1 MGILNQLLKSSI
13 GKKIVMAASGA
24 ILTLFLLG
32 HLAGISTLFVGREV
46 FNSYAEH
53 LHSLGFLLH
62 LFEAGLLIVFLI
74 HITFGLLLYIENL
87 RARPIRYALTKSNG
101 GRTMGSRS
109 MPYTGL
115 MVLAFLI
122 VHLNNFQGSDSV
134 PASSAVQAVLSQP
147 GFAVFYGLAILA
159 LALHLSHGWWS
170 MFQTLGLND
179 IPYDQKLRTG
189 ALAFSLVIG
198 TIFLLIP
205 ALALFLDNFPL

>member
-1 MGILNQLLKSSI
+1 MFVDIRQSFLCSTIKS
-13 GKKIVMAASGA
+13 
-24 ILTLFLLG
+24 
-32 HLAGISTLFVGREV
+32 HQ
-46 FNSYAEH
+46 
-53 LHSLGFLLH
+53 SLGFLLH
-62 LFEAGLLIVFLI
+62 VFEAGLLIVFLI

-87 RARPIRYALTKSNG
+87 RARPVRYARTKSNG

-115 MVLAFLI
+115 VVLAFLV
-122 VHLNNFQGSDSV
+122 VHLNNFQGSDTV
-134 PASSAVQAVLSQP
+134 PASSAVRAVLSQP
-147 GFAVFYGLAILA
+147 GLAVFYGLAILA

-179 IPYDQKLRTG
+179 IPYDQILRTG